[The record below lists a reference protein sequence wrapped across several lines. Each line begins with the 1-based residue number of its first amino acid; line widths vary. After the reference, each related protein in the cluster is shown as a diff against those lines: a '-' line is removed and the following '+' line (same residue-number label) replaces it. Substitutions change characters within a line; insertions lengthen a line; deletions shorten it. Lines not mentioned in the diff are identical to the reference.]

1 MKTISTIILFVCT
14 TLIAQSE
21 VNKIQKSTATKFGE
35 KNIIEYHLHS
45 ADGSES
51 KFTREFDYDVPY
63 PKVILLSNGN
73 LIFINSL
80 EASIELT
87 NKSGN
92 SIKKIF
98 ISEKKIEYERS
109 IFSAIDNDLLVVS
122 LNESTEYFFQNFI
135 IDSELNVLSNSGKFS
150 GLLSGIAFIRDHN
163 RIFQSII
170 RYDDNTVDKTIEITD
185 MNFRNILT
193 VTGEFDKYYTHPESP
208 LILLYNNNHVSCFDL
223 MSSNFLCT
231 IKSSELI
238 LAARLIDDNI
248 ITLESEKP
256 NFLNNEWIY
265 PSCKVNKLSV
275 NGDLISSAK
284 IYTENFS
291 KFEWMDNNRIKFNDL
306 IFEVE

>member
-35 KNIIEYHLHS
+35 KNIIEYQVHS
-45 ADGSES
+45 ADGSAS

-122 LNESTEYFFQNFI
+122 LNESTE
-135 IDSELNVLSNSGKFS
+135 
-150 GLLSGIAFIRDHN
+150 
-163 RIFQSII
+163 
-170 RYDDNTVDKTIEITD
+170 
-185 MNFRNILT
+185 
-193 VTGEFDKYYTHPESP
+193 
-208 LILLYNNNHVSCFDL
+208 
-223 MSSNFLCT
+223 
-231 IKSSELI
+231 
-238 LAARLIDDNI
+238 
-248 ITLESEKP
+248 
-256 NFLNNEWIY
+256 
-265 PSCKVNKLSV
+265 
-275 NGDLISSAK
+275 
-284 IYTENFS
+284 
-291 KFEWMDNNRIKFNDL
+291 
-306 IFEVE
+306 